1 MQRITTYLSAG
12 TSVTVPIGTVVLAHD
27 ERHLRRKLL
36 HLTDGDMVMLDLKEP
51 VVFGDGDRLVL
62 DNGDQVEIRAAK
74 EPLYEIVPRDA
85 LHLAELAWHLGNRH
99 MSAQIEAD
107 RILILRDRV
116 IREMIE
122 LLGAR
127 VVEIVEAFQPMRG
140 AYHTHGDNH
149 GHAHGVSE

>member
-74 EPLYEIVPRDA
+74 EPLYEIVPRDP

-149 GHAHGVSE
+149 GHAHGGRE

>member
-12 TSVTVPIGTVVLAHD
+12 TSVTAPIGTVVLAHD

-36 HLTDGDMVMLDLKEP
+36 HLADGDMVMLDLKEP

-149 GHAHGVSE
+149 GHGHGGHE

>member
-12 TSVTVPIGTVVLAHD
+12 TSAALPIGTVVLAHD

-74 EPLYEIVPRDA
+74 EPLYEIVPRDP

-149 GHAHGVSE
+149 GHAHGGRE